1 MLANDLTLN
10 PGSFGGTA
18 ANKVFTL
25 AGYPTPTSAL
35 RRVQATALT
44 TPESVLISHQSA
56 IRGELTY
63 DRHLVRHD
71 VVLNDPLKGAVK
83 ASVWTTIE
91 VPRGTTVF
99 TNAVIKDMH
108 GRLPS
113 LLCASGAMDAILSGE
128 S

>member
-10 PGSFGGTA
+10 PGSYGGVS
-18 ANKVFTL
+18 ANKIFNL
-25 AGYPTPTSAL
+25 AGYPTPTSSI

-44 TPESVLISHQSA
+44 TPETVLISHQNVQ
-56 IRGELTY
+56 RGGLTV

-71 VVLNDPLKGAVK
+71 VTLNDPLKGAVK
-83 ASVWTTIE
+83 ASAWVTIE

-99 TNAVIKDMH
+99 TNAVIKDMF

-113 LLCASGAMDAILSGE
+113 ALLASGVMDAFLAGE